1 MATLD
6 LLSIGKLLSGD
17 GLASISKKVRSS
29 PAKVAKVLSA
39 GIPVLL
45 ANMKRNVATQEGEA
59 SLGRAL
65 QDHSGKDTDN
75 VVAFLKDVDT
85 KDGKKILGHVLGDDQ
100 DRTAQEISR
109 ASGLSAGTV
118 IKILAMIAPLL
129 LSLLGNQ
136 QQSQQTVQQPAAQTA
151 APLQLLGGAQQQ
163 TQTASSGL
171 GGLGLASLLGS
182 VLGSGTQQQT
192 QAAAP
197 AAASNPALSLL
208 GALLSDQGQDQ
219 PQQESASDGLLSG
232 FLNLFR

>member
-182 VLGSGTQQQT
+182 VLGSGSQHAKCHLQRRRT
-192 QAAAP
+192 
-197 AAASNPALSLL
+197 
-208 GALLSDQGQDQ
+208 DQIV
-219 PQQESASDGLLSG
+219 
-232 FLNLFR
+232 

>member
-151 APLQLLGGAQQQ
+151 APLQLLGGAQQ